1 MMRDRLSGKSA
12 LITGGASGVG
22 RATAIRFAQEGAST
36 ICLYDRDAANLE
48 VVAQEIRELGA
59 IPITMV
65 GDVTATSRLAEAV
78 DAVVTSA
85 GRLDILVSN
94 AAIDGS
100 APFLEMTEEEWHRVL
115 NVNLTASFLLGQL
128 AARAMV
134 ADGGGGC
141 ILYTASVS
149 GMGASEGDVHYG
161 VSKAGVINLVQTMA
175 LELVKLGIR
184 VNCVS
189 PGPLDTPLSRALL
202 GSDEAMERA
211 RQPFPLVPMGRLGLP
226 EEIAAAYAYLASSDG
241 AFTTG
246 QNLVIDGG
254 SSASLFINPEGS
266 FDE

>member
-94 AAIDGS
+94 AAIDGAAS
-100 APFLEMTEEEWHRVL
+100 FLEMTEEEWHRVL
-115 NVNLTASFLLGQL
+115 NSWQVGSSMIPLLASWLPERWWLTAV
-128 AARAMV
+128 V
-134 ADGGGGC
+134 A
-141 ILYTASVS
+141 
-149 GMGASEGDVHYG
+149 
-161 VSKAGVINLVQTMA
+161 
-175 LELVKLGIR
+175 
-184 VNCVS
+184 
-189 PGPLDTPLSRALL
+189 
-202 GSDEAMERA
+202 
-211 RQPFPLVPMGRLGLP
+211 
-226 EEIAAAYAYLASSDG
+226 ASSTRLRFL
-241 AFTTG
+241 AWAHRKVMSTTECPRP
-246 QNLVIDGG
+246 V
-254 SSASLFINPEGS
+254 
-266 FDE
+266 